1 MKRRMMRLLSALLAL
16 LLTAAMAVQASA
28 MQIFVKTLS
37 GKTITIEV
45 DPTDSIE
52 AIKGKIQEK
61 EGIAPECQRLYFAG
75 KLLNEGKTLSD
86 YNIQKEST
94 LYLSVGKTNDGTGG
108 TDITVTGVYQA
119 GTPAADVISVDIV
132 WDAMDFTYT
141 APSKG
146 IWNPGTHEYDYA
158 TPGMWRAT
166 SGTDPKITVTNHS
179 NIPVKAGFA
188 FTPKIAGMDGMFVGF
203 ETHDN
208 AIVLDSAEGTAY
220 ESAPSKQVEF
230 SAGGTAID
238 ADGELGTITV
248 TVASAVAVVSTSNEL
263 FTARDAG
270 GIVVLANDIDLGDR
284 MLEINNTKTAVILD
298 LNGHT
303 LTSSCPS
310 GALVVQEG
318 AVLTVRNG
326 SLTNTAGYKALTNES
341 GSVVIDGCTLTSDC
355 TTPYGVVSSTGKMS
369 IKDSVIKGKGLGSD
383 RSVHLETGGAIVTL
397 SGNVEMDGHISTATE
412 PGSTT
417 PIVKALA
424 GTYNFDVSSYVD
436 TTLYD
441 VTNDGTTWTVT
452 AK

>member
-1 MKRRMMRLLSALLAL
+1 MKTKRIFSVFLILFLM
-16 LLTAAMAVQASA
+16 AAMAVQASA

-45 DPTDSIE
+45 EPTDSIE
-52 AIKGKIQEK
+52 AIKAKIQEK
-61 EGIAPECQRLYFAG
+61 EGIAPELQRLYFAG
-75 KLLNEGKTLSD
+75 KKLDEGKTLSD

-94 LYLSVGKTNDGTGG
+94 LHLTISKTTNDGTGS
-108 TDITVTGVYQA
+108 TDIVINGAYQA
-119 GTPAADVISVDIV
+119 GADAGEVISVDIA
-132 WDAMDFTYT
+132 WEAMDFTYT
-141 APSKG
+141 GPSKG
-146 IWNPGTHEYDYA
+146 VWNPDTHTYDYP
-158 TPGMWRAT
+158 TRGMWRAT
-166 SGTDPKITVTNHS
+166 SGTDPKITVSNHS

-188 FTPKIAGMDGMFVGF
+188 FTPKITGMGGTFSGL

-208 AIVLDSAEGTAY
+208 AIIIDSAEGTAY
-220 ESAPSKQVEF
+220 ANAPSKQVEF

-248 TVASAVAVVSTSNEL
+248 TVASAITAVSTRSEL

-270 GIVVLANDIDLGDR
+270 GIVVLANDIDLND
-284 MLEINNTKTAVILD
+284 MVLDIYNTKTAVILD

-303 LTSSCPS
+303 LTSSS
-310 GALVVQEG
+310 TLGVVKISEG
-318 AVLTVRNG
+318 AVLTVVNG
-326 SLTNTAGYKALTNES
+326 SLTSS
-341 GSVVIDGCTLTSDC
+341 GAPAVNNSGGTVAIEGCTLTSDC

-369 IKDSVIKGKGLGSD
+369 IKDSVIKGKGLGSN
-383 RSVHLETGGAIVTL
+383 RSVHLETSGAIVTL
-397 SGNVEMDGHISTATE
+397 SGNVEMDGHISTSTE

-417 PIVKALA
+417 PTVKALA

-441 VTNDGTTWTVT
+441 VTNDGATWVVT